1 MDTTKNDLDLWSGN
15 SDKSEVDLTSGAPET
30 VLAPEFNTTR
40 RGFDQAQVND
50 YVGRMT
56 ERLRGVEEK
65 VRKLRSEADQAY
77 QQRDAALRDRDSA
90 LRERDAAL
98 PERSS
103 TEEGRNEQV
112 SSRVMELMVAVNRD
126 IEKLRGEAQGEAEHI
141 LARARSKA
149 SRMRSE
155 AEETRAAADLAAA
168 QAREEAERSVADL
181 ASKRNAM
188 VTDLRLSF
196 ARSLDTIADL
206 ASSIVGENETRDGVR
221 SETKTD
227 TSMTPPDDQAT
238 PLLALPEILPDRS
251 A

>member
-15 SDKSEVDLTSGAPET
+15 PDRSEVDLSSGAPET
-30 VLAPEFNTTR
+30 VPAPEFNTTR

-50 YVGRMT
+50 YIGRMT

-65 VRKLRSEADQAY
+65 MRKLRSEADQAY
-77 QQRDAALRDRDSA
+77 QQRDSALRERDSA
-90 LRERDAAL
+90 LRERDSAL

-103 TEEGRNEQV
+103 TEEEQV

-126 IEKLRGEAQGEAEHI
+126 IERLRGEAQGEAEHI
-141 LARARSKA
+141 LARARSTA

-155 AEETRAAADLAAA
+155 AEETRSAADLAAA

-206 ASSIVGENETRDGVR
+206 ASSIGGENETREGVR
-221 SETKTD
+221 SGTKTD